1 MLQRKQPGNAAMRS
15 LAPAAIAGRKVALST
30 LSLLP
35 PRHLRKIVTAALMA
49 QGVGWGADTPE
60 AEVRAITGL
69 MASDRS
75 TTVVD
80 VGANVGAW
88 TLAWLAN
95 CPTARVICVEPSS
108 ANVAILSDRF
118 TDDARVQIVQA
129 ATGSRNGVA
138 SLAAPSTGSVRA
150 TLFPDTLEE
159 MPLTETV
166 RLLTIDQLRRDL
178 NLSVVDVLK
187 LDVEGAELDTLLG
200 ATDTLASTGIV
211 QFEYGE
217 PDLYSRVWFRDLW
230 DLLTG
235 AGFTIRRLT
244 PRGPQMIDHYEPA
257 LEVPRCTNFVAVRRG
272 TRQRDDKGITL

>member
-1 MLQRKQPGNAAMRS
+1 MRNLVSAAS
-15 LAPAAIAGRKVALST
+15 AGRNVALSA

-35 PRHLRKIVTAALMA
+35 PRYLRKIVTAALMA
-49 QGVGWGADTPE
+49 QGVGWGADTPDD
-60 AEVRAITGL
+60 EVRAITGL
-69 MASDRS
+69 MASSAS

-108 ANVAILSDRF
+108 ANVATLSERF
-118 TDDARVQIVQA
+118 TDDARVEIVQA

-138 SLAAPSTGSVRA
+138 CLAAPSMGSVRA
-150 TLFPDTLEE
+150 TLFPDASEE

-166 RLLTIDQLRRDL
+166 RLVTIDQLHRDL

-200 ATDTLASTGIV
+200 ANATLARTGIV

-217 PDLYSRVWFRDLW
+217 PDLHSRVWFRDLW
-230 DLLTG
+230 EFFTE
-235 AGFTIRRLT
+235 AGFTILRLT
-244 PRGPQMIDHYEPA
+244 PRGPKVIDHYEPA

-272 TRQRDDKGITL
+272 TCQCGDKGLTL